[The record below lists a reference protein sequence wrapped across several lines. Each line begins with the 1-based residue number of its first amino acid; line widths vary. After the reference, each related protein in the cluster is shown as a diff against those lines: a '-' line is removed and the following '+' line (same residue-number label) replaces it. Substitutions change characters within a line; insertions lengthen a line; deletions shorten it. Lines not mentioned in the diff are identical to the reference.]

1 MNEISCPS
9 LQVLPKTTFNLNALF
24 IGILFAVVGVVAN
37 GFLDAKSA
45 AQWQTLRSAL
55 EPMMTGG
62 GAQGGSTSTMVMMG
76 ADGGE

>member
-9 LQVLPKTTFNLNALF
+9 FQVLPKTTFNLNALF

-37 GFLDAKSA
+37 GLLDAKSA
-45 AQWQTLRSAL
+45 AQWQTLRSA
-55 EPMMTGG
+55 MGHMATGG
-62 GAQGGSTSTMVMMG
+62 GGQSGSTSTMMMMG